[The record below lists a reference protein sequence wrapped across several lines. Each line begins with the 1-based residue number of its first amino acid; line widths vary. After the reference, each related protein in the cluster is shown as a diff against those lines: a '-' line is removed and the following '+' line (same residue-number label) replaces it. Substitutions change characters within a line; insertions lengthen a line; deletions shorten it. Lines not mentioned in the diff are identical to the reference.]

1 MTTLR
6 TIHTQNEIRPGSYI
20 PFKHLPPVPPP
31 PPPAHSN
38 IQSLLAQIGFTC
50 PSGVTGIRFPDQRL
64 CNMYFTCT
72 QSGLPEPS
80 LCPEG
85 YLFSEISRD
94 CELASRVNCG
104 SRLSAFFDMDN
115 NMNGDSKIITTT
127 TTTTT
132 TTTRTTIPTTTSTTT
147 TTRRTITTTTTS
159 TTTTT
164 TTTTTKTTTSTERKP
179 LPTAPPRVHPHVVN
193 GTLECVLGADGYY
206 EDPLYCNVYHHCLAG
221 IDYIEHCPNQL
232 AWNEQKKMCDW

>member
-1 MTTLR
+1 M
-6 TIHTQNEIRPGSYI
+6 
-20 PFKHLPPVPPP
+20 PFKHLPPV

-104 SRLSAFFDMDN
+104 SRLSAFFDIDN
-115 NMNGDSKIITTT
+115 NMIGDNKISTPTTT

-132 TTTRTTIPTTTSTTT
+132 TTTP
-147 TTRRTITTTTTS
+147 

-164 TTTTTKTTTSTERKP
+164 TTTTTRRTTTTTKQQQQ
-179 LPTAPPRVHPHVVN
+179 LQLQLQPPAQRRPQQ
-193 GTLECVLGADGYY
+193 
-206 EDPLYCNVYHHCLAG
+206 
-221 IDYIEHCPNQL
+221 QL
-232 AWNEQKKMCDW
+232 

>member
-1 MTTLR
+1 MTTKTTTTTLR
-6 TIHTQNEIRPGSYI
+6 PIYKVNEIQSRPFG
-20 PFKHLPPVPPP
+20 PVKQVQPSSNP
-31 PPPAHSN
+31 N

-104 SRLSAFFDMDN
+104 SRLSAFFDVDNYMDSE
-115 NMNGDSKIITTT
+115 SKILATTTTTTTTRRTTTTTTAPTTT

-132 TTTRTTIPTTTSTTT
+132 TTTA
-147 TTRRTITTTTTS
+147 

-164 TTTTTKTTTSTERKP
+164 TTTTQRTTS
-179 LPTAPPRVHPHVVN
+179 PTSSFRSQPIIVN

-206 EDPLYCNVYHHCLAG
+206 EDSLYCNVYHHCLAG

-232 AWNEQKKMCDW
+232 AWNEKKKMCDW